1 MVIETKR
8 LIITTASQDEMIS
21 FIKEQT
27 DEILIKAYREML
39 QTRENGIDEFYITG
53 ADATACVKST
63 CFNMARAGYT
73 VHVISDCVTSYNL
86 KKMPE
91 MLAYYADKGCEIGT
105 LNDWQN
111 CPSPI

>member
-39 QTRENGIDEFYITG
+39 QTRE
-53 ADATACVKST
+53 TA
-63 CFNMARAGYT
+63 ML
-73 VHVISDCVTSYNL
+73 L
-86 KKMPE
+86 KPLMR
-91 MLAYYADKGCEIGT
+91 L
-105 LNDWQN
+105 
-111 CPSPI
+111 